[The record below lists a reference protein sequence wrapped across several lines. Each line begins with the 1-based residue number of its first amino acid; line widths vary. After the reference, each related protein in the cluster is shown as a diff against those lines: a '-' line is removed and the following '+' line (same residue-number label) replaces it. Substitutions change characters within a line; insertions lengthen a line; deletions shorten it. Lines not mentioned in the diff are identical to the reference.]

1 MRIDLHTHTTASDGE
16 LSPSA
21 LLARACEQGLTH
33 IAITDHD
40 TVAAYSELI
49 VPAGLT
55 VIPGIEFSSRW
66 RTIGVHIV
74 GLNLDLTRPVLAR
87 AVAEQQAVRS
97 DRAKTIA
104 ERLVKLGIDDPL
116 PAVTALAGGSNIGR
130 PHFARHLVATGKVK
144 NVRAAFKK
152 YLGAGKPGDV
162 KQTWAPI
169 EDVVRWINDAGGVAV
184 LAHPAHYRLTQSKLR
199 ELTTDFAAAGGS
211 AIEVVSGSQENA
223 VTRKLA
229 GLCVDFELYASVGSD
244 FHRPDARWA
253 ELGRFASLPDTCQ
266 PVWELWQ

>member
-16 LSPSA
+16 LSPKE
-21 LLARACEQGLTH
+21 LLLRATDQGLTH

-40 TVAAYSELI
+40 TVAAYSHLE
-49 VPAGLT
+49 VPEGLS

-66 RTIGVHIV
+66 RKIGVHIV
-74 GLNLDLTRPVLAR
+74 GLNIDLDQPALSQAI
-87 AVAEQQAVRS
+87 AQQQQVRS
-97 DRAKTIA
+97 ERAQTIA
-104 ERLVKLGIDDPL
+104 ERLVKLGFEDPL
-116 PAVTALAGGSNIGR
+116 PAVSILAGGSNIGR

-144 NVRAAFKK
+144 TIREAFKK

-184 LAHPAHYRLTQSKLR
+184 LAHPAHYRLTQSKLK
-199 ELTTDFAAAGGS
+199 ELVTDFADADGT
-211 AIEVVSGSQENA
+211 AIEVVSGSQEPT

-229 GLCVDFELYASVGSD
+229 SLCNDFELHASVGSD

-253 ELGRFASLPDTCQ
+253 ELGRFAALPDTCE
-266 PVWELWQ
+266 PVWNLWQ